1 MTFKSDYS
9 EDSSTYMQSKTS
21 LGQNTAVIKYS
32 STTSEKTATEYVL
45 EPIKTV
51 QDIEKV
57 IFFNFDTSYEFCS
70 IKLRINSDFR

>member
-21 LGQNTAVIKYS
+21 LEQNIAVIKYS
-32 STTSEKTATEYVL
+32 STTSEKTAIEYVL

-57 IFFNFDTSYEFCS
+57 ILFLYRYYIVMN
-70 IKLRINSDFR
+70 